1 MGVEYDLVVNAGRV
15 FCADTGLDGP
25 GAVAV
30 KDGRIVASGPDVSGS
45 SRETLDFPDCV
56 LLPGLVDMH
65 AHPAPSTWKYGID
78 PDVEILPRGTTTI
91 LSQGDSGAAHWPVY
105 RDTIVRGSKT
115 RIRLPISAAINGE
128 SGKQGEPC
136 FGNIDELD
144 VDAAVAAI
152 NDGGDDIWGVAV
164 NVAQAGCGKSD
175 PRLVL
180 ARTIEMAE
188 RTGRPILFGERW
200 EPCDWPLSEQLEGLR
215 PGDVVTYCLH
225 AGPNGIVEDGKVIDS
240 VWAAQERGVLFDIG
254 HGMASFDFDVAEAAL
269 ADGFLPDTI
278 STDQYFR
285 HVGTK
290 PQHDLLRTLSK
301 LLASGMSE
309 ADAFPRV
316 TRRPA
321 EVLGLAGEAGTL
333 APGAAAD
340 LCVATWS
347 EDALPLVDVAG
358 NSRPGGCYEPVLSVR
373 AGEVIRPR

>member
-115 RIRLPISAAINGE
+115 RIRLAISAAINGE

-215 PGDVVTYCLH
+215 PGD
-225 AGPNGIVEDGKVIDS
+225 GRN
-240 VWAAQERGVLFDIG
+240 VLP
-254 HGMASFDFDVAEAAL
+254 ARWPEWN
-269 ADGFLPDTI
+269 
-278 STDQYFR
+278 
-285 HVGTK
+285 
-290 PQHDLLRTLSK
+290 
-301 LLASGMSE
+301 
-309 ADAFPRV
+309 
-316 TRRPA
+316 RRRW
-321 EVLGLAGEAGTL
+321 ES
-333 APGAAAD
+333 D
-340 LCVATWS
+340 
-347 EDALPLVDVAG
+347 
-358 NSRPGGCYEPVLSVR
+358 RLSVGGAGARR
-373 AGEVIRPR
+373 AVRHRSRHGVVRLRRRRGRISGWVPA